1 MIIEHITSQHAEE
14 SAFLWLL
21 RDDAVQA
28 PHYTLNDLKT
38 LEGRIEAHLD
48 GLRVAGD
55 AAWAFCQEG
64 LSLGEVG
71 EVFAAGYTAL
81 DNSRNDWLSQTLEV
95 VESAPET
102 SRGLVSALG
111 WVPKEKL
118 QGLVVDWLKSENA
131 LHRLLGISTCAIQ
144 RVDCGAYLQ
153 QAIDDQDQW
162 VRARALRCAGEIRRH
177 DLTAPILEHLGDE
190 DEHCRYWAA
199 WSAALLGESKG
210 IDVLKSFVGTEGEL
224 YDSALP
230 LVLRT
235 MGKEGAMQWIR
246 EFAEDPKQQCS
257 VIRAAG
263 IIGDPVS
270 VPWLIS
276 KMEVPELARTT
287 GEAFSL
293 ITGVDLAYDDLDGD
307 WPEGFEAGPTERPDD
322 EGVRMDPDEDLPWP
336 DPVLISGWWS
346 ANQEKYPAGQRLL
359 CGRPVSREACIDVLK
374 NGFQRQ
380 RQAAAI
386 DFALLNPEAPLFNI
400 SATARRQARLLD
412 LL

>member
-1 MIIEHITSQHAEE
+1 MIIEQIVSQHAEE

-64 LSLGEVG
+64 LSQGEVG
-71 EVFAAGYTAL
+71 EVFAAGYMAL
-81 DNSRNDWLSQTLEV
+81 DNSREDWLSQTLDV

-118 QGLVVDWLKSENA
+118 QGLVVDWLKSEEA
-131 LHRLLGISTCAIQ
+131 LHRLLGISSCAIQ

-153 QAIDDQDQW
+153 QGIGDQDQW
-162 VRARALRCAGEIRRH
+162 VRARALRCVGEIRRC
-177 DLTAPILEHLGDE
+177 DLAASVLEHLADE
-190 DEHCRYWAA
+190 DDQCRFWAA
-199 WSAALLGESKG
+199 WSLALLGDSKG
-210 IDVLKSFVGTEGEL
+210 IDVLKNFVVKEGKL
-224 YDSALP
+224 HDSALSI
-230 LVLRT
+230 VLRV
-235 MGKEGAMQWIR
+235 MGKDAAMQWIR
-246 EFAEDPKQQCS
+246 EFAGDPEQQRS
-257 VIRAAG
+257 VICAAG

-270 VPWLIS
+270 IPWLIS
-276 KMEVPELARTT
+276 KMEDPELARVV
-287 GEAFSL
+287 GEAVSQ

-307 WPEGFEAGPTERPDD
+307 WPDGFEAGPTEGPED
-322 EGVRMDPDEDLPWP
+322 ENVAMDTDEDLPWP

-359 CGRPVSREACIDVLK
+359 CGQPVSRTACIDVLK

-386 DFALLNPEAPLFNI
+386 ELALLNPDAPLFNT
-400 SATARRQARLLD
+400 SATVRRQARLLD